1 MLKRPKLGMKKQ
13 TIEVILLRAEKSPQ
27 SRMKNV
33 EVKGT
38 NCFSVFT
45 VFRCRVM
52 QLFRV
57 MAIEIARAASGLIPR
72 KLLCCSNTAWKPPV
86 VPVVVFANK
95 SRMS

>member
-1 MLKRPKLGMKKQ
+1 MLKRPKLGIKKQ
-13 TIEVILLRAEKSPQ
+13 TIEVILLREEKSPQ

-45 VFRCRVM
+45 VLSRRVM

-57 MAIEIARAASGLIPR
+57 MAIEIARTAIGLIGIPR
-72 KLLCCSNTAWKPPV
+72 KLFCC
-86 VPVVVFANK
+86 
-95 SRMS
+95 

>member
-1 MLKRPKLGMKKQ
+1 
-13 TIEVILLRAEKSPQ
+13 
-27 SRMKNV
+27 
-33 EVKGT
+33 
-38 NCFSVFT
+38 
-45 VFRCRVM
+45 M